1 MRQDLANGEVGNL
14 WSVLIFVAFA
24 TLARRHNP
32 EAMLRLIFLHSLAL
46 LSAGVQAA
54 QPLQPWIDL
63 TPAGQTLRLPPGVY
77 DGPGHINKPITITG
91 NQQAIIDG
99 GGQGTIL
106 ILNGDDIQIKGLT
119 LRNSGD
125 SHDALDGAIRAQ
137 GKRLLIEDNRI
148 EAVLFGI
155 TLHQVEDSV
164 VRRNSIRSRKAQD
177 AAERGDALRLWNSVR
192 NRIEDNEIAQTR
204 DITVSNSPR
213 NRFTG
218 NRIHD
223 SRRAFNFLFSH
234 RSVVDRNTLTN
245 NSSGIVALNSDG
257 MLIRNNRIMHAM
269 EASGA
274 GIALKEISAALIQG
288 NEIVHCAHGIMA
300 DSSTHPFNRI
310 VFIDNLIAHNLTG
323 VYFYGARGGHIAI
336 DNDFRSNL
344 WTVSIVGDGDPL
356 ADTWWHNAWDDY
368 EGFDR
373 NQDGVGDTPHEIHAF
388 ADRIWI
394 ETPATRFFRNAPVL
408 ELLDFLERLAPFS
421 APTLLLRDEA
431 PRMNRKNRGI
441 TP

>member
-1 MRQDLANGEVGNL
+1 
-14 WSVLIFVAFA
+14 
-24 TLARRHNP
+24 
-32 EAMLRLIFLHSLAL
+32 MLRLIFLHSLAL

-310 VFIDNLIAHNLTG
+310 VFIDNLIAMG
-323 VYFYGARGGHIAI
+323 I
-336 DNDFRSNL
+336 RSP
-344 WTVSIVGDGDPL
+344 IPG
-356 ADTWWHNAWDDY
+356 
-368 EGFDR
+368 
-373 NQDGVGDTPHEIHAF
+373 
-388 ADRIWI
+388 
-394 ETPATRFFRNAPVL
+394 
-408 ELLDFLERLAPFS
+408 
-421 APTLLLRDEA
+421 
-431 PRMNRKNRGI
+431 GI
-441 TP
+441 TPGTTTRALTGIRTGSAIHRTKFTPLPTASGLKRQPPAFFAMPRCWSCSTFSNAWRHFLPQPCYSGMRRRA